1 MHIRLRK
8 VPLKIWE
15 FEPPRRRIAT
25 THITFHKTKI
35 SLAADSKQTTT
46 KDSKKGFY
54 EALVAPE
61 ISRQQSFLRA
71 HIFFLYHAVTKKNW
85 SPYLSCPPETLVKI
99 ARNNV
104 NTNIS
109 KAKTN
114 YFKRYFETNL
124 GDINLNSWKGVNS
137 MLGRNLPT
145 KFTTGPRLADNISKT
160 SVCFEDYIPLSD
172 SSFTPRV
179 THCGVV
185 HRSVSSL
192 QLDKATGLDG
202 TVQVTTKRTTQTRN
216 WRNGRISSDEGTRL
230 RWIASAPA
238 RLLKDACPEIVPSLT
253 HIINLSIR
261 CGYFPD
267 EWKISKV
274 SPSLEAQGMAT
285 WWERS
290 PPTNV
295 ALVQIPAFTP
305 YVGSVCCSF
314 SPLLREVF
322 LRELRFSPLL
332 KNHHFQIRPEIR

>member
-1 MHIRLRK
+1 MHKRLRK

-15 FEPPRRRIAT
+15 FEPPRRRLAT
-25 THITFHKTKI
+25 IHVTFHKTKI

-46 KDSKKGFY
+46 KDSKKGSY
-54 EALVAPE
+54 EALVAHKNVPPT
-61 ISRQQSFLRA
+61 A
-71 HIFFLYHAVTKKNW
+71 IFACAYVFLYHAVTKKNW

-137 MLGRNLPT
+137 MLGRNLTT

-172 SSFTPRV
+172 SSFTLRV

-216 WRNGRISSDEGTRL
+216 WRNGRNGRISSDEGTRL
-230 RWIASAPA
+230 RLQGFWKTLVLKSC
-238 RLLKDACPEIVPSLT
+238 LL
-253 HIINLSIR
+253 
-261 CGYFPD
+261 
-267 EWKISKV
+267 
-274 SPSLEAQGMAT
+274 SP
-285 WWERS
+285 
-290 PPTNV
+290 
-295 ALVQIPAFTP
+295 I
-305 YVGSVCCSF
+305 
-314 SPLLREVF
+314 
-322 LRELRFSPLL
+322 
-332 KNHHFQIRPEIR
+332 